1 MFQVGSKSSAMY
13 GVDTGFAVSKIGL
26 HTLNCRFNAHP
37 SAVVCSHLFVSI
49 HLQGLMI
56 TNHIFTFY
64 TPFLHVQLQLWPGRA
79 SHNSAR
85 AATQT
90 AKSSPKFFRKS
101 FCRSSCFHWLEE
113 TRKKES
119 VCNRW
124 RQAVERESKSCVE
137 THQRRKKPDLLS
149 PQKKSTADVCSQ
161 ILPLPPITET
171 HAKICSASEFSSLCT
186 HLQTC
191 RLT

>member
-1 MFQVGSKSSAMY
+1 MHLVSDCLYDPQDVIEKEKVRLFLQMFQVESKSSAIY

-26 HTLNCRFNAHP
+26 HTLNCRFNVHP

-49 HLQGLMI
+49 HLHGLMI

-64 TPFLHVQLQLWPGRA
+64 TSSLQVQLQLWPGRA

-90 AKSSPKFFRKS
+90 AKSSPKFFRDS
-101 FCRSSCFHWLEE
+101 FCRSSCFHRLEE
-113 TRKKES
+113 TRKTES

-124 RQAVERESKSCVE
+124 RQAVEREQELRGNTPVE
-137 THQRRKKPDLLS
+137 K
-149 PQKKSTADVCSQ
+149 
-161 ILPLPPITET
+161 ET
-171 HAKICSASEFSSLCT
+171 
-186 HLQTC
+186 
-191 RLT
+191 